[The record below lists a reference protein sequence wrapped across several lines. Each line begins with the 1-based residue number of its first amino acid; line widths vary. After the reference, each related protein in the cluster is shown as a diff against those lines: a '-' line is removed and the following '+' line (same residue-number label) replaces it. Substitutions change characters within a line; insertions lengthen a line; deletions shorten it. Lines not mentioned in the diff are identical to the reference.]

1 MPAVLQVRDLRT
13 SILKR
18 VSFTLSAA
26 ECIAVKGPSGAGKTL
41 LLRAIADLDPNQ
53 GVVTLDGRDRSTI
66 AAPEWRR
73 LVGYVPELFPTA
85 LRMRAVGLC
94 ATAGRLV
101 MIVLPLI
108 VVPVFSA
115 KGQAGVVS
123 LIGLILLVETAIVLK
138 WGVRTKGRSLES
150 I

>member
-1 MPAVLQVRDLRT
+1 
-13 SILKR
+13 
-18 VSFTLSAA
+18 
-26 ECIAVKGPSGAGKTL
+26 
-41 LLRAIADLDPNQ
+41 
-53 GVVTLDGRDRSTI
+53 
-66 AAPEWRR
+66 
-73 LVGYVPELFPTA
+73 VPELFPTA

-101 MIVLPLI
+101 VIVLPLI

-123 LIGLILLVETAIVLK
+123 LIGLILLIETAIVLR

>member
-53 GVVTLDGRDRSTI
+53 GQVSLEGCDRSTI
-66 AAPEWRR
+66 PGPDWTGVGWSVTCRR
-73 LVGYVPELFPTA
+73 SRAGGQKSSASISAIGPRPPLFSKTWD
-85 LRMRAVGLC
+85 
-94 ATAGRLV
+94 
-101 MIVLPLI
+101 
-108 VVPVFSA
+108 F
-115 KGQAGVVS
+115 
-123 LIGLILLVETAIVLK
+123 
-138 WGVRTKGRSLES
+138 
-150 I
+150 